1 VIGCGLHGAWV
12 ARCMAAAG
20 YRDGVCFD
28 AASEHAERLAGDL
41 GWRSGDRAEAAA
53 CDIVCTITP
62 GAEPVITADDLKPGQ
77 HINALGAD
85 GPGKAELTPE
95 ALAGC
100 LLFCDEWEQSSHG
113 GEITAAAQAGS
124 VKRGDVTE
132 LGWLLTGVSQPRH
145 DDEITLFD
153 STGLAIQ
160 DLAICVELMR
170 KLRDGTID
178 APEVSI

>member
-1 VIGCGLHGAWV
+1 M

-20 YRDGVCFD
+20 YGGGVCFD
-28 AASEHAERLAGDL
+28 AVSESAERLATEL
-41 GWRSGDRAEAAA
+41 GWRAGGRAEAAA

-62 GAEPVITADDLKPGQ
+62 GAEPVITAADLRPGQ

-85 GPGKAELTPE
+85 GPGKAELTPD
-95 ALAGC
+95 ALARC
-100 LLFCDEWEQSSHG
+100 LLFCDEWEQSCHG
-113 GEITAAAQAGS
+113 GELASAVRAGT

-132 LGWLLTGVSQPRH
+132 LGWLLTGVSQPRR

-170 KLRDGTID
+170 KLRDGTIE
-178 APEVSI
+178 APEISI